1 MSAAEISSVLKNSI
15 ANLPESSYYEFK
27 FSFFF
32 EANSNVRLNFQ
43 ALPQAIN
50 DRPLCLDKIRADIL
64 RKGPKIFSALAYR
77 DPQAALLERS
87 GCEF

>member
-1 MSAAEISSVLKNSI
+1 MRRFYEINAKNSE
-15 ANLPESSYYEFK
+15 LPPNADPNSLLRGACI
-27 FSFFF
+27 FF